1 MSYIKNIE
9 PEVNLKL
16 ADQIAVLPGQI
27 VSKTLAERCRQPD
40 AVRVGSG

>member
-27 VSKTLAERCRQPD
+27 VSKRWRRTMPSA
-40 AVRVGSG
+40 